1 MTLELAKADLRGQN
15 KLQIDLMESGPT
27 VPGLVLQAK
36 DTSRD
41 KRLADLDGGL
51 PNQGKPNV
59 EEVGD
64 TTGKQLALLLQ
75 DVQVK
80 GLLSDILYRN

>member
-1 MTLELAKADLRGQN
+1 
-15 KLQIDLMESGPT
+15 MESGPT

-36 DTSRD
+36 DTSSD
-41 KRLADLDGGL
+41 KRLADLDCGL

-59 EEVGD
+59 HVPGDVEEVGD
-64 TTGKQLALLLQ
+64 TTRKQVSLLLH

-80 GLLSDILYRN
+80 GVIVTHII